1 MSMPKMPMSMK
12 LYLGFLFIAA
22 VAFAWVMWTS
32 YDHTRRSNSEM
43 AVELKSIRIEKL
55 AGELRYRNSLTKWV
69 YDNSEKID
77 YDTAFE
83 IVNAALANNH
93 TILVLAVVGA
103 ESMFNP
109 YVVSSKGAVGLGQIM
124 YNHWGERLQKR
135 KIAESRRDLFRI
147 KNNIA
152 ATGYILDFMMAESKG
167 DVVKTLKMY
176 LGADH
181 SRYKNAVFA
190 NYVRLSMLK
199 EAR

>member
-1 MSMPKMPMSMK
+1 MSMK

-109 YVVSSKGAVGLGQIM
+109 YAVSNKGAIGLGQIM
-124 YNHWGERLQKR
+124 YGYWGKRLQEK
-135 KIAESRRDLFRI
+135 KIIESKRDLFGV
-147 KNNIA
+147 KSNIS
-152 ATGYILDFMMAESKG
+152 ATSHILDLNMEESKG
-167 DVVKTLKMY
+167 DVIRALKMY

-181 SRYKNAVFA
+181 TRYKNAVFA
-190 NYVRLSMLK
+190 NYVRLSMLR
-199 EAR
+199 E